1 MKVCVKVSAIAADS
15 FTVLPH
21 GIVYINEELE
31 PRLAKRVAVLCQ
43 KYPEDIFLYEGEL
56 EGLDIKGSRNQ
67 ELDAQADAEANEI
80 LAKAKA
86 QKENKDEKEKEKQKA
101 EAEAKAKAEA
111 EAQAQAEADA
121 EAEEKAQSNTN
132 TNTNH
137 PENKTGVKANAPKQS
152 RAK

>member
-1 MKVCVKVSAIAADS
+1 MKVCVKVSAIAADN

-21 GIVYINEELE
+21 GVVYINEELE

-67 ELDAQADAEANEI
+67 ELDAQADAEADAI
-80 LAKAKA
+80 LSKVKA
-86 QKENKDEKEKEKQKA
+86 QKENKTVEKEKVTE
-101 EAEAKAKAEA
+101 
-111 EAQAQAEADA
+111 
-121 EAEEKAQSNTN
+121 
-132 TNTNH
+132 
-137 PENKTGVKANAPKQS
+137 QS